1 MAGVAQIPAI
11 RLEGLGKQFRGGVVA
26 LDSVDLEVARGSTF
40 GFIGPNGA
48 GKTTAIRLMLDLI
61 RPTSGRVKLL
71 GENPRTAG
79 SGLRSRIGY
88 LPGELS
94 FDERL
99 TARQTLTFYS
109 SLHDTPAERAFTI
122 AERFGLDLDRKIGD
136 LSRGNKQKV
145 GIVQAFAHN
154 PELVILDEPTSGLD
168 PILQRSFHQ
177 LLKERSAEGL
187 TVFLSS
193 HVLSELQQVATE
205 VGMIREGRLLAVRD
219 IETMRREAPHKV
231 MVRFAERPSPE
242 MIDGLD
248 GLDGVSGLELDGSVV
263 RLLFRG
269 EMDALVKALAT
280 REVVELHSTEP
291 DLEETFLRMYGGQ

>member
-1 MAGVAQIPAI
+1 MSQTSAI
-11 RLEGLGKQFRGGVVA
+11 RLEGLSKSFRGGVTA

-61 RPTSGRVKLL
+61 RPTSGRVELL

-88 LPGELS
+88 LPGELGL
-94 FDERL
+94 DERL
-99 TARQTLTFYS
+99 TSRQTLTFYS
-109 SLHDTPAERAFTI
+109 DLHDAPVENAFQL
-122 AERFGLDLDRKIGD
+122 AERFGLDLDRKIGE

-145 GIVQAFAHN
+145 GIIQAFAHG

-177 LLKERSAEGL
+177 LLKERTANGM

-205 VGMIREGRLLAVRD
+205 VGMIRGGRLLAVRD

-231 MVRFAERPSPE
+231 MVRFAEPPPPDLFGSLE
-242 MIDGLD
+242 
-248 GLDGVSGLELDGSVV
+248 GVSDLETEGPVM

-269 EMDALVKALAT
+269 EMDALIKAVAT

-291 DLEETFLRMYGGQ
+291 DLEETFLRMYGG